1 MNEATIRTEHDH
13 PEVVAAAIEPDNTP
27 EMSTTVE
34 GAAVMTHIER
44 TTAGGLR
51 ATITD
56 YLRGISVADE
66 TARLVTAEDDDQ
78 P

>member
-1 MNEATIRTEHDH
+1 MNEATVRTEHDH
-13 PEVVAAAIEPDNTP
+13 PEVVAAAIVPDNTT
-27 EMSTTVE
+27 EMATDVE
-34 GAAVMTHIER
+34 DGVVVTHIER
-44 TTAGGLR
+44 ETIGGLR